1 VFFINI
7 YLEKLIQK
15 LIAIIN
21 VQEFEKI
28 INVAML
34 RIRNDL
40 MSKKEQKLKLK
51 ITFLQHKKNKCE
63 QC

>member
-1 VFFINI
+1 MFFINI

>member
-51 ITFLQHKKNKCE
+51 ITFLQLKKK
-63 QC
+63 

>member
-51 ITFLQHKKNKCE
+51 ITFLQLKKN
-63 QC
+63 

>member
-51 ITFLQHKKNKCE
+51 ITFLQLKKKKCE